1 MPAARHQGNRG
12 LERNRIRAEGF
23 LFAAV
28 QDQLNAGLAKGA
40 GSAGEVHRR
49 LRTALFPSFAWLE
62 QASPPRDTTGERI
75 ADVSRLVGFVVLT
88 ACVFL
93 GPPVIVGILVG
104 RTLGLPGWATALL
117 AIGSAAVAAGWF
129 VLAFRLNEVRDA
141 SQDAPVLDPEKLSAM
156 ARLEDA
162 IAQNHM
168 ISLVHIKPGIVRAIV
183 ARVTLLALG
192 LLVRAK
198 WGPKA
203 GYLQSM
209 RTIHFAHWALV
220 SNGARLMFH
229 SNFDGSWESYLD
241 DFIEKAHAGL
251 TAAWTHGVGFPP
263 TRWLTKHGAS
273 SGGKFKAWA
282 RHSMNVSQFW
292 YSAYSDYSVNQIER
306 HTRVA
311 DGLRKATLTEK
322 EAATWVLD
330 L

>member
-1 MPAARHQGNRG
+1 MVGRG
-12 LERNRIRAEGF
+12 RPRA
-23 LFAAV
+23 
-28 QDQLNAGLAKGA
+28 LAPVR
-40 GSAGEVHRR
+40 SVHDHRR
-49 LRTALFPSFAWLE
+49 MDEEGQQPE
-62 QASPPRDTTGERI
+62 ASQQLPQPPPQDPGQQPPP
-75 ADVSRLVGFVVLT
+75 G
-88 ACVFL
+88 L
-93 GPPVIVGILVG
+93 GGAQSARPVTPHEGN
-104 RTLGLPGWATALL
+104 TN
-117 AIGSAAVAAGWF
+117 AGWF
-129 VLAFRLNEVRDA
+129 VLAFRLNEIRDP

-263 TRWLTKHGAS
+263 TRWLTKDGAS
-273 SGGKFKAWA
+273 SGG
-282 RHSMNVSQFW
+282 
-292 YSAYSDYSVNQIER
+292 
-306 HTRVA
+306 
-311 DGLRKATLTEK
+311 
-322 EAATWVLD
+322 
-330 L
+330 